1 VSAEARPGDV
11 DPAAFARAVAETPD
25 EALAEG
31 MAGENRP
38 LILDE
43 IFSRMERH
51 FDAERAGDLEAIID
65 WKIHDRPGGGYDH
78 YRVTIA
84 GGACRVEK
92 EPGGATEPRVTF
104 KIKPVTFLRLV
115 TGNAAGPQLFLTGK
129 LKIDGDLMFAA
140 RVQTLF
146 AIPKG

>member
-1 VSAEARPGDV
+1 MSFEV

-25 EALAEG
+25 QALEEG
-31 MAGENRP
+31 MASENRA

-43 IFSRMERH
+43 IFAQMERR
-51 FDAERAGDLEAIID
+51 FDAARGDGVEAVID

-92 EPGGATEPRVTF
+92 EPGDGEPRVTF
-104 KIKPVTFLRLV
+104 KVKPVTFLRLV
-115 TGNAAGPQLFLTGK
+115 TGNASGPQLFLTGR
-129 LKIDGDLMFAA
+129 LRIDGDLMFAA

-146 AIPKG
+146 EIPKG